1 MRKIWIFICAV
12 ILLAIVGC
20 NHQSMSNR
28 LADID
33 TLIAKEQF
41 DSACVLLKEVA
52 EASMT
57 EEDQAHY
64 GLLATQL
71 GYITNNPLQSD
82 SLLDMAFTYYYNKG
96 NSQKLA
102 DAYYYKSR
110 RLEMNSNYS
119 QAILYGK
126 EAERLAINTDNA
138 HLQFK
143 ITESMAYLNGLCE
156 NYLLQL
162 RYAKKALFLAQK
174 VQNKNWTAYSYSN
187 ICFAFANLN
196 QNDSVLY
203 YIEKARPYIN
213 NVDDSDRAEFL
224 TYMGILFKRRN
235 PRKAKEYFENA
246 IECNELPIT
255 LEHLADIY
263 FAEGNKEKA
272 YSFWKKALVSSGGV
286 GYEKDNLIHSII
298 SYDLERGKLDEASA
312 NLDRVIAIKDSI
324 ITVLRNDTIK
334 DLQMRFDHEVAVH
347 KADKKLIRWQW
358 YLGAAAFIGLVL
370 IGIWLRKRHKMTA
383 TLNKREIEMQQLI
396 LQVDDKKNEIQKY
409 ENQIAQLKAEQQK
422 NSRTLAEQES
432 KIEEMAR
439 QKEDAQKDIQ
449 MLSDKMKEWT
459 GAEVEK
465 LRQGALLM
473 ADVQENKS
481 VRHWSVEKQ
490 DALIAYYCAIHTDMV
505 KRINK
510 SPKKLSNKQIL
521 YLILVDMGKS
531 LEDMSKIMGI
541 EKDSLRSYKYQIN
554 KKEKNT

>member
-20 NHQSMSNR
+20 NRQSMSNR

-41 DSACVLLKEVA
+41 DSACVLLEEVA

-71 GYITNNPLQSD
+71 GYITNNPLPSD
-82 SLLDMAFTYYYNKG
+82 SLLDVAITYYKKVG

-102 DAYYYKSR
+102 DALYYKSFR
-110 RLEMNSNYS
+110 SRLNRDYP
-119 QAILYGK
+119 QAILYCK
-126 EAERLAINTDNA
+126 EAERLADQSNDFR
-138 HLQFK
+138 LQFK
-143 ITESMAYLNGLCE
+143 IAENLAYLNGLCK
-156 NYLLQL
+156 NDILQL
-162 RYAKKALFLAQK
+162 QYAKKALVLAQK
-174 VQNKNWTAYSYSN
+174 VQNKNWIAYSYNKIS
-187 ICFAFANLN
+187 FAFYNLG
-196 QNDSVLY
+196 QQDSSY
-203 YIEKARPYIN
+203 FYIEKSEPY
-213 NVDDSDRAEFL
+213 VEYVYDSDKAVFLMNLGVLYKDKDREKAKAYFEKSL
-224 TYMGILFKRRN
+224 TYR
-235 PRKAKEYFENA
+235 
-246 IECNELPIT
+246 ELPDAI
-255 LEHLADIY
+255 EHLADVY
-263 FAEGNKEKA
+263 FAEGKKKEAYQLWKNALATEGVYDKA
-272 YSFWKKALVSSGGV
+272 NIL
-286 GYEKDNLIHSII
+286 HSII
-298 SYDLERGKLDEASA
+298 SYDIERGNYNEIVE
-312 NLDRVIAIKDSI
+312 NVDRLVAIKDSI
-324 ITVLRNDTIK
+324 INELKNDSIK
-334 DLQMRFDHEVAVH
+334 DMQFSFDHEVTISA
-347 KADKKLIRWQW
+347 ANEELARWQW
-358 YLGAAAFIGLVL
+358 YLVITAFVGLILIGL
-370 IGIWLRKRHKMTA
+370 WLRKRHKIKAM
-383 TLNKREIEMQQLI
+383 LDKREIEIQHLI
-396 LQVDDKKNEIQKY
+396 LQVDDKKNEVQKY

-422 NSRTLAEQES
+422 DSRTLAEQES

-439 QKEDAQKDIQ
+439 QKEDAQKDFL

-473 ADVQENKS
+473 ADVQDNKS
-481 VRHWSVEKQ
+481 VRHWSAEKQ

-510 SPKKLSNKQIL
+510 SPKKLSNKQTL

-531 LEDMSKIMGI
+531 LEDMSEIMGI